1 MAGQPTFAVHISLTV
16 SLKSV
21 YLDLAEGFLN
31 CVNNFNLLGFGYG
44 PSTPSITLHWPALST
59 SILLDEQLNRRH
71 MTVMRVSGSC
81 RQFLCE
87 TVSRLGVATT
97 THMLKGLHLW
107 AFMKPQQGV
116 ECGSWAKDARRPSN

>member
-1 MAGQPTFAVHISLTV
+1 MKPQQGVECGSWVESPYES
-16 SLKSV
+16 
-21 YLDLAEGFLN
+21 
-31 CVNNFNLLGFGYG
+31 
-44 PSTPSITLHWPALST
+44 ALST

-97 THMLKGLHLW
+97 THMLKGL
-107 AFMKPQQGV
+107 AVDPCGYGV
-116 ECGSWAKDARRPSN
+116 SPSPNRACTFRCTRLSILEFLLSFREFAS

>member
-1 MAGQPTFAVHISLTV
+1 MKPQQGVECGSWVESPYES
-16 SLKSV
+16 
-21 YLDLAEGFLN
+21 
-31 CVNNFNLLGFGYG
+31 
-44 PSTPSITLHWPALST
+44 ALST

-97 THMLKGLHLW
+97 THMLKGLRLEAPENPADREAGPKRQRARDGHW
-107 AFMKPQQGV
+107 RGQ
-116 ECGSWAKDARRPSN
+116 ARREHDPLQGL

>member
-1 MAGQPTFAVHISLTV
+1 MKPQQGVECGSWVESPYES
-16 SLKSV
+16 
-21 YLDLAEGFLN
+21 
-31 CVNNFNLLGFGYG
+31 
-44 PSTPSITLHWPALST
+44 ALST

-97 THMLKGLHLW
+97 THMLKGLPQGVPMAACASLRLPDRILPDV
-107 AFMKPQQGV
+107 KPQKV
-116 ECGSWAKDARRPSN
+116 EPHDPLDRVERV